1 MDTEIQSYLDSND
14 PKEAIIVVKK
24 YAEINN
30 KTVDKNLLKEDIL
43 NYLLQYVSNYKNN
56 NNNNKDYKL
65 LSKYVDKCLRFSD
78 TAFQNNILNNFK
90 Y

>member
-56 NNNNKDYKL
+56 NNKDYKL
-65 LSKYVDKCLRFSD
+65 LSKYVDKCLRFND
-78 TAFQNNILNNFK
+78 TAFQNNILNNI
-90 Y
+90 

>member
-56 NNNNKDYKL
+56 NKDYKL

-78 TAFQNNILNNFK
+78 TAFQNNILKNI
-90 Y
+90 

>member
-56 NNNNKDYKL
+56 NKDYKL

-78 TAFQNNILNNFK
+78 TAFQNNILNNI
-90 Y
+90 

>member
-56 NNNNKDYKL
+56 NNKDYKL
-65 LSKYVDKCLRFSD
+65 LSKYVDKCLLFSD
-78 TAFQNNILNNFK
+78 TAFQNNILKNI
-90 Y
+90 

>member
-30 KTVDKNLLKEDIL
+30 KTVDKNLLKENIL
-43 NYLLQYVSNYKNN
+43 NYLLQYVSNYK

-78 TAFQNNILNNFK
+78 TAFQNNILKNI
-90 Y
+90 

>member
-56 NNNNKDYKL
+56 NKDYKL
-65 LSKYVDKCLRFSD
+65 LSTYVDKCLRFSD
-78 TAFQNNILNNFK
+78 TAFQNNILNNIK

>member
-56 NNNNKDYKL
+56 NNKDYKL

-78 TAFQNNILNNFK
+78 TAFQNNILKNI
-90 Y
+90 